1 MEVNDNDVHDAL
13 FGHYDVEDGVHDV
26 NNGSVHDVWD
36 KDVYDV
42 YVVFNV
48 HNDDVNDVYD
58 IHDDN
63 VFNIQIPGCLW
74 KIRWCPWW

>member
-13 FGHYDVEDGVHDV
+13 CVHYDVEDGVHDV

-48 HNDDVNDVYD
+48 HDDDVNDVYD

-63 VFNIQIPGCLW
+63 VFNIQIPGCPW